1 MTAHLIRTDRLALPV
16 LFTIAIA
23 LASWGT
29 AAQAQA
35 LEMPAQ
41 IAVGTGGDSNSKP
54 PAVLFTGA
62 DFRALFANVSGER
75 FRIVASGRGWNAA
88 PAGLAL

>member
-1 MTAHLIRTDRLALPV
+1 LIRTDRLALPV

-29 AAQAQA
+29 AAQTPAV
-35 LEMPAQ
+35 EMPAST
-41 IAVGTGGDSNSKP
+41 AVDRGGDSNSKP
-54 PAVLFTGA
+54 AAVLFTGA
-62 DFRALFANVSGER
+62 DFRALITNVSGER
-75 FRIVASGRGWNAA
+75 FRIVASSRGWNAA